1 MFFDALAVFALTFF
15 AALGMVE
22 AAEWLLR
29 NPLRKDIKKKVFI
42 VAKAYSVSE
51 EELEP
56 ALRTLLSETEGQ
68 KRRIFLD
75 CSEISDRGL
84 IICEN
89 LKKRFDCEIFFSRDE
104 LVSLIDEYLHA
115 GEKTV

>member
-1 MFFDALAVFALTFF
+1 MFFDSLAVFILTFF

-29 NPLRKDIKKKVFI
+29 NPFRKDIKKKVFV

-51 EELEP
+51 DEIEP

-68 KRRIFLD
+68 KRRVFLD
-75 CSEISDRGL
+75 CSKISDSGL
-84 IICEN
+84 AVCEN
-89 LKKRFDCEIFFSRDE
+89 LKRRFDCEIFFSDEE